1 MKNKSRNQTVGVLTT
16 TLFAIAATHANADVV
31 SFQNPPGPGH
41 FDWAPSSGEI
51 IGLDITLSAADQTGV
66 TQGAT
71 TFEHTNSDTFSFVD
85 GTSDGREVRAG
96 GIHGGLLWASVFGD
110 PIPAQAPLPSN
121 HNWNPSSL
129 IIHPAL
135 GSNFAEGEEAY
146 LGVRFDTDGGGDN
159 WHYGWI
165 GVVRTGIEFDAFAWG
180 YETEPGVP
188 IAAGVPEP
196 TTLVLFAV
204 AGSLFIRRRRRF
216 E

>member
-16 TLFAIAATHANADVV
+16 MLFAIVALHANAGVV
-31 SFQNPPGPGH
+31 SFLNPPGAEH
-41 FDWAPSSGEI
+41 FNWAPSSGQI
-51 IGLDITLSAADQTGV
+51 IGLDITLSAGDQTGA

-85 GTSDGREVRAG
+85 GSDTREVQAG

-135 GSNFAEGEEAY
+135 GSNFPEGEEAY
-146 LGVRFDTDGGGDN
+146 LGVRFDQGSG
-159 WHYGWI
+159 WQYGWI

-196 TTLVLFAV
+196 TTLALVALG
-204 AGSLFIRRRRRF
+204 AGSMLIRRRRRF